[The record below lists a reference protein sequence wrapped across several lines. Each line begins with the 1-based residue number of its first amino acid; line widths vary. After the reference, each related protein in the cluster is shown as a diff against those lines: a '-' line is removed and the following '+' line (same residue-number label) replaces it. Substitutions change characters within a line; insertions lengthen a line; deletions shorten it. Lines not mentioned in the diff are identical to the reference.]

1 MEIEQRQAEFI
12 QQFVK
17 EAENARGAEAVAN
30 LIVNATAHSSLFAF
44 SEILSVPNILELQG
58 TEFSK
63 FLDLLRLF
71 AHGTWN
77 DYKSN
82 AAHLPSLEPDQVLKL
97 KQLTVLTL
105 AETAKVLPYDLL
117 MQQLDVSNVRE
128 LEDFLINECMYSG
141 IVKGKLD
148 QWRRCFEV
156 QFAAGRDLRPGQ
168 LDNMMQTV
176 ANWLT
181 TSDNML
187 LTIQEKI
194 KWADTM
200 SELNQKHTK
209 ELEEKTEEMKSSIKE
224 ALRGHEELSYSESG
238 GVMDYDEDR
247 SRQKRRR

>member
-17 EAENARGAEAVAN
+17 EAENARGAEAVVK

-82 AAHLPSLEPDQVLKL
+82 AVHLPSLEPEQVLKL

-168 LDNMMQTV
+168 LDNMIQTV

-187 LTIQEKI
+187 HTIQEKI